1 MNDPDRQAKIEKL
14 LLALCPFAIIFSLIT
29 SLADDGERESL
40 TASLL
45 SIGLPIVVTISVILL
60 GVRVLGRTPA
70 GTSGRGSAIFFMTL
84 GIVAGVAVLMVRFNP
99 GPHDL
104 PPTSSP
110 AVTLS
115 AEATE
120 LKAALVDW
128 SAFHE
133 KLKKARWQA
142 TAMRGEDLRELGLED
157 LRETLAAQREFRDA
171 CQRYHQLL
179 TNLRDRGR
187 LPSVRRELLA
197 HGTPPNSLNPEISR
211 MITRLIAAGYEANLL
226 VEANWEEYRR
236 DGLST
241 SKEDAVAPW
250 QKEALALREEMI
262 SLKAAMAEISE
273 APATPS
279 AK

>member
-1 MNDPDRQAKIEKL
+1 MNDPERQAKIEKL
-14 LLALCPFAIIFSLIT
+14 LLAICPFALIFSLIT
-29 SLADDGERESL
+29 SLAGDGERES
-40 TASLL
+40 AAMSLL
-45 SIGLPIVVTISVILL
+45 SIGLPMVVTISVILL
-60 GVRVLGRTPA
+60 GIRVLGRTPA
-70 GTSGRGSAIFFMTL
+70 GTPGRGSAIFFMAL
-84 GIVAGVAVLMVRFNP
+84 GIAVGVTVLIVRFNP

-104 PPTSSP
+104 SQTVSP

-128 SAFHE
+128 SVLHE

-142 TAMRGEDLRELGLED
+142 TAMRGGDFRELGLED
-157 LRETLAAQREFRDA
+157 LRETLTAQREFRDA
-171 CQRYHQLL
+171 CQRYLQLL
-179 TNLRDRGR
+179 TKLKDRGT
-187 LPSVRRELLA
+187 LPSVRRELLSQ
-197 HGTPPNSLNPEISR
+197 GTPPNSLNPEITR

-226 VEANWEEYRR
+226 VEANWEEYRMH
-236 DGLST
+236 GLST

-262 SLKAAMAEISE
+262 SLQAAAAEISE
-273 APATPS
+273 TPATPS